1 SPHSHLR
8 SRHSPPITPCLQF
21 TLKSCLDFGDALPRL
36 DDSRSPM
43 AKSEGKVITIGVTG
57 ASGAAYARAVLCLLE
72 ADPRV
77 ERVFLVASDAGLRL
91 VASELDV
98 VAAEPK
104 KLPSLIVG
112 AATHK
117 IAYLPKVKVGGVICA
132 SARKTPLP
140 VSGTL
145 CGLPTALLAISML
158 AENAPADCGE
168 NVAEI
173 LQDKLGARLIGQL
186 FVCRKSAAFGPA
198 SPIACAKLRDA
209 FPVLVIVNVSV
220 ELCVPTFCDP
230 KSQLSGVT

>member
-1 SPHSHLR
+1 MPVSVTVCGVFDASSVIERLADFVPVVCGENRTKTVHERPGAISLPKQLSLAMKSPAFA
-8 SRHSPPITPCLQF
+8 PVEAICE
-21 TLKSCLDFGDALPRL
+21 KINAALPVFFMEIDCGAL
-36 DDSRSPM
+36 EVPM
-43 AKSEGKVITIGVTG
+43 TCG
-57 ASGAAYARAVLCLLE
+57 
-72 ADPRV
+72 
-77 ERVFLVASDAGLRL
+77 
-91 VASELDV
+91 
-98 VAAEPK
+98 
-104 KLPSLIVG
+104 
-112 AATHK
+112 
-117 IAYLPKVKVGGVICA
+117 PKVKLAGVICA

-186 FVCRKSAAFGPA
+186 FVSRKSAAFGPV

-209 FPVLVIVNVSV
+209 FPVLVIVNVSA